1 MKKQA
6 YIKPESIAIV
16 LYNGGRIMAIE
27 NSFGAD
33 TPFAKETDLGDN
45 WDSAWGFGPEDF
57 TFKNVWEEME

>member
-6 YIKPESIAIV
+6 YIKPESITIV

-33 TPFAKETDLGDN
+33 I
-45 WDSAWGFGPEDF
+45 
-57 TFKNVWEEME
+57 